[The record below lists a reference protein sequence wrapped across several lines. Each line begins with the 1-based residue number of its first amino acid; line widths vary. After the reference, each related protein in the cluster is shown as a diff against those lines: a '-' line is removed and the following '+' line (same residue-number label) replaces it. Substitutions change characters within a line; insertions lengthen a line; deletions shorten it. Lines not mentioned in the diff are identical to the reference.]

1 MSLALIIIGCY
12 LCLVAV
18 LLAFALACG
27 KAASTADDQMDRA
40 IEIEHEAR
48 AAEAVS
54 PSRARPTTNQREAGR
69 ATEPLL
75 TPEAA
80 TSPSAAPRPYPPAAP
95 APAAPA
101 PAATVT

>member
-18 LLAFALACG
+18 VLALA

-40 IEIEHEAR
+40 TEIERTAR
-48 AAEAVS
+48 AAEADS
-54 PSRARPTTNQREAGR
+54 RSRARPTTNNREAGR
-69 ATEPLL
+69 ATQLPL

-80 TSPSAAPRPYPPAAP
+80 TSTPTTPRPSP
-95 APAAPA
+95 